1 MLSGPAAGT
10 GTPRQGTEL
19 QAAARTG
26 TRIQRDH
33 KKKDPL

>member
-33 KKKDPL
+33 EKKDPL